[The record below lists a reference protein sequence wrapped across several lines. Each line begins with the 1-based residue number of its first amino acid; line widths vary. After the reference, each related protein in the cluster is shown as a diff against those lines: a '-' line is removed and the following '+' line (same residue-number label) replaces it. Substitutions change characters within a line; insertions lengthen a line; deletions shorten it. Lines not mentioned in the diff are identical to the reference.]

1 MAFTCGFYNSV
12 GHDRKYDAVQHGQI
26 FDGIITDG
34 IYATYLKAMVVKAS
48 ENANEVIVQPGRA
61 WFNHTWSYNDADYP
75 VTAPDPEVVLDRI
88 DTLVLDVNSED
99 AVRDNQ
105 FLWVQGTP
113 TSQTPE
119 PPALIRSA
127 THNQY
132 PLCDVYR
139 KAGTTQIYA
148 ADITNRV
155 GTSDCPF
162 VTGVLEGINIDDL
175 LAQWDDEFH
184 TWEDA
189 TKTSFEGWMINQQ
202 QVYTAW
208 FNALKTQMAGDV
220 ADVEEWI
227 ETIKDIIDS
236 ETATHLQMEIDEI
249 NEMLPAGSHITV
261 TTTNT
266 ELYLR
271 NVTITDEVGHSA
283 TAKFDSSGVAVFES
297 FPYVGTLTI
306 SSTDGQQ
313 TAIGTLNTPYFGRY
327 TTAIRFWVATLSF
340 NLDSAFGGSVITIKD
355 SLETTI
361 GTVTLNSSGDGTFDV
376 ESAGTYTCSMVY
388 GGQTMT
394 QSVNVTQ
401 ETTYSVSFIPT
412 GATATPVNDIQTWL
426 HCANIWGKSYTTIAQ
441 VLADASAVQTL
452 MASSNAVDYMVRST
466 NWVSSVCANSNA
478 MTYIGANDYC
488 ANELLAN
495 STWCTA
501 ICNSTYFESVLNVKV
516 PTMTSDTTPY
526 GKVTYHSQLSGDPLW
541 RAFNTSYS
549 LGGLSTA
556 NDTSAWV
563 AYTFPTK
570 MVPKKVVFKSYS
582 GSTYGTSGKNY
593 GVKASN
599 DNFATSDTL
608 LETQTIPNTTSPAQ
622 YSYLLNNPN
631 NIAYNSLKLDMTG
644 GTYDSRGYRG
654 VGSLNFYGR
663 SQS

>member
-12 GHDRKYDAVQHGQI
+12 GHDRKYDAVQHGQV

-48 ENANEVIVQPGRA
+48 ENASEVIVQPGRA
-61 WFNHTWSYNDADYP
+61 WFNHTWSYNDSDYP
-75 VTAPDPEVVLDRI
+75 VAAPEPEVVLDRI

-99 AVRDNQ
+99 AVRNNQ

-119 PPALIRSA
+119 PPTLIHTA

-139 KAGTTQIYA
+139 QAGTTMIYA

-162 VTGVLEGINIDDL
+162 VTGVLEGIDIDDL

-184 TWEDA
+184 TWENA
-189 TKTSFEGWMINQQ
+189 TKASFEGWMLNQQ

-220 ADVEEWI
+220 ADVEAWVQ
-227 ETIKDIIDS
+227 TIKDIIDE
-236 ETATHLQMEIDEI
+236 ETATHLQLEIDEI
-249 NEMLPAGSHITV
+249 NSMLPSGSHITV

-271 NVTITDEVGHSA
+271 NVTITDGAGHSA

-306 SSTDGQQ
+306 TLADGQQ
-313 TAIGTLNTPYFGRY
+313 TATGTLNAPYFGRY
-327 TTAIRFWVATLSF
+327 VTAIRFWVATLSF
-340 NLDSAFGGSVITIKD
+340 NLDSAFGGSVVTIKD
-355 SLETTI
+355 SLGTTL
-361 GTVTLNSSGDGTFDV
+361 GMVTLDNSGDGTFDV
-376 ESAGTYTCSMVY
+376 GSAGTYTCSMVY

-394 QSVNVTQ
+394 QSINVTQ

-426 HCANIWGKSYTTIAQ
+426 HCAEIWNKTYTTIAQ
-441 VLADASAVQTL
+441 VLADTSTLQALIASN
-452 MASSNAVDYMVRST
+452 NAVDYMARST
-466 NWVSSVCANSNA
+466 NWASSVCANSNA
-478 MTYIGANDYC
+478 MTYIGANNYC
-488 ANELLAN
+488 ANKLLAN
-495 STWCTA
+495 STWLNA

-516 PTMTSDTTPY
+516 PTMTSNTAP
-526 GKVTYHSQLSGDPLW
+526 SGEVSANSYDGGGGFNPW
-541 RAFNTSYS
+541 KAFDGDDTSYWRS
-549 LGGLSTA
+549 YDVPPAWIAYKFVTPICVKRIKIKPALYGSGLRVLTYKVQGSNTGNT
-556 NDTSAWV
+556 ND
-563 AYTFPTK
+563 YTDI
-570 MVPKKVVFKSYS
+570 YS
-582 GSTYGTSGKNY
+582 GSLSSSNEQLINITNNNY
-593 GVKASN
+593 YLYYRVYVLTATEQAS
-599 DNFATSDTL
+599 AGIITL
-608 LETQTIPNTTSPAQ
+608 Q
-622 YSYLLNNPN
+622 
-631 NIAYNSLKLDMTG
+631 
-644 GTYDSRGYRG
+644 
-654 VGSLNFYGR
+654 FYGR
-663 SQS
+663 VTQS